1 MIPENWD
8 EWEPFR
14 ATLLLYF
21 TPQHAATLQRM
32 GVMLCELALL
42 HEYQEQRIDGEA
54 LPVARLRAVAA
65 DLRYLSGFLEVEAA
79 QQTESGL
86 TRDEI
91 LLSQRA
97 AELSRELRRLTAD
110 LERAIAPT

>member
-21 TPQHAATLQRM
+21 TPEHAAILQQM
-32 GVMLCELALL
+32 GGMLCELAFLN
-42 HEYQEQRIDGEA
+42 EYQEQRLGTEA
-54 LPVARLRAVAA
+54 LPFARLRAVAA
-65 DLRYLSGFLEVEAA
+65 DLRYLVGFLEVQAA
-79 QQTESGL
+79 QQTESIL
-86 TRDEI
+86 TREEI

-97 AELSRELRRLTAD
+97 ADLGRELRRLTEG
-110 LERAIAPT
+110 LELAIAQP